1 MASYDPDEPAL
12 GDTPFGGTTPMSGGG
27 RGGLSAA
34 MSQVTRLTSAVGRLG
49 KQLAQVARE
58 AKNAATAVGG
68 LGGVGGGTSG
78 NPAGATLG
86 GGSNNHPTMN
96 NNTPSTGGTR
106 SGYMT
111 GIINSSNVNITAA
124 RAAYGRGD
132 VGAFGAGA
140 MTGIP
145 QAITSVVGSV
155 FGGIGG
161 AMEARIQRGYEY
173 SSAADKMSVMYQ
185 QITGMSNAQVR
196 STYRQP
202 LTNYRLGEGGINTM
216 LALQASTGINARMQ
230 AQSVEALRT
239 LSGFSLGA
247 GDIASMLGTMGTPQV
262 ANRMFMMTGQ
272 GLYRPGGGQRTGLE
286 LIQGLARSSGLTS
299 LRDPSSA
306 LQQGSNI
313 RMRLADYGIDEQT
326 QDLVIQY
333 AMANKQ
339 YQQKA
344 PGGGMYDP
352 GNKQHRVVA
361 GIEENFATQMEET
374 IRTRANREENFYGR
388 QADNFAALERRT
400 QSLERMFGALEDRL
414 SGLVGTQIKYS
425 NERKAAG
432 GIMKALGP
440 ALTMVGAGLTFT
452 GAGAPLGVGLMAGGA
467 LLTAGGNLAAPEGGD
482 GNVAQPPRSAVQETT
497 NQLSQN
503 ESFSGMSATMKDRV
517 AKLIAASGGRVTFGK
532 GFRSTAEQ
540 EKMFRDRYRKT
551 SSAKDANGRPNW
563 FWEGSYW
570 EHVSGPAAAPPGK
583 SMHGI
588 GLAADLGGDM
598 TWLMANAGRFG
609 LKHFG
614 NSVSRE
620 PWHVQPAEMPDNT
633 TGSGMSG
640 AEGHLSGSRGS
651 GLRGTPAQ
659 SMAGSAMG
667 GAMGSVSV
675 SMLNR
680 MSMSEAIS
688 SFMAGNR
695 SGYTGGGLASPTGG
709 AYRRTSG
716 VARGR
721 ASGAPGV
728 PSSFAHGGMA
738 RSGIDIGSWAA
749 DFLNRIGAPVTLA
762 NLEVM
767 SAWIASEGTR
777 AAFNPLATVTSPEA
791 SGGAALGAW
800 TPFNTFGEG
809 GRMHVWNFANYE
821 QGMLASV
828 HHVTN
833 YQKRIVDAL
842 RSHSDNPYEVAKAI
856 ERTHSGWA
864 DDYQTTA
871 VLRGRRVPDPSSN
884 TGDPQMAS
892 RVSMG
897 AGNTSIV
904 GGTTI
909 NISPT
914 INLMS
919 SGNSSIDAQQ
929 VYREVMALFEQSAR
943 YKMMRSA

>member
-1 MASYDPDEPAL
+1 MAPFNPDEPSL
-12 GDTPFGGTTPMSGGG
+12 GDTPFGSTTPVGGS
-27 RGGLSAA
+27 RGGLSSAV
-34 MSQVTRLTSAVGRLG
+34 SQVTRLAGVVNKLG
-49 KQLAQVARE
+49 KQMAQAAKE
-58 AKNAATAVGG
+58 AKNLATAAAGIGAVGG
-68 LGGVGGGTSG
+68 GSGT
-78 NPAGATLG
+78 NPATVALG

-96 NNTPSTGGTR
+96 NNSPSTGGTR

-111 GIINSSNVNITAA
+111 SIINGANIAAAQTAVA
-124 RAAYGRGD
+124 RGD
-132 VGAFGAGA
+132 VGAMGAGA

-145 QAITSVVGSV
+145 QVITSIVGSI

-161 AMEARIQRGYEY
+161 AMESRIQRGYQY

-196 STYRQP
+196 NTYRQP

-216 LALQASTGINARMQ
+216 LALQASTGISARGQ

-247 GDIASMLGTMGTPQV
+247 GDVANMLATMGTPQV

-272 GLYRPGGGQRTGLE
+272 GLYKPGGGQRTGLE
-286 LIQGLARSSGLTS
+286 LIQSLARSSGLTG

-313 RMRLADYGIDEQT
+313 RMRLADYGVDQQT

-339 YQQKA
+339 YQQKS

-388 QADNFAALERRT
+388 QADNFAALEERT
-400 QSLERMFGALEDRL
+400 QSLERMFGRLEDRL
-414 SGLVGTQIKYS
+414 SGMVGAQIKYS

-432 GIMKALGP
+432 GLMKALGP
-440 ALTMVGAGLTFT
+440 AMTMLGAGLTFT
-452 GAGAPLGVGLMAGGA
+452 GAGAAFGVPLMVGGA
-467 LLTAGGNLAAPEGGD
+467 ALTAGGNLAAPGGD

-497 NQLSQN
+497 SQLSKN
-503 ESFSGMSATMKDRV
+503 ESFSGMSSTMKDRV
-517 AKLIAASGGRVTFGK
+517 AKLIAASGGRVTFGN
-532 GFRSTAEQ
+532 GFRSPQDQ
-540 EKMFRDRYRKT
+540 ENMFRSRYRKT
-551 SSAKDANGRPNW
+551 RSAVGADGRPNW

-583 SMHGI
+583 SMHGV

-598 TWLMANAGRFG
+598 NWLMANAGRFG

-614 NSVSRE
+614 NSVSKE

-640 AEGHLSGSRGS
+640 AEGHTSSARRS
-651 GLRGTPAQ
+651 GLNGTPSQ

-667 GAMGSVSV
+667 GAMGSLSV

-688 SFMAGNR
+688 SFMSSNR
-695 SGYTGGGLASPTGG
+695 SGYTGGAASPTGG

-716 VARGR
+716 AGGGR
-721 ASGAPGV
+721 ASSAPGV
-728 PSSFAHGGMA
+728 PSGFTHGGMA

-767 SAWIASEGTR
+767 SAWIASEGTK
-777 AAFNPLATVTSPEA
+777 AAFNPLGTITSPDA

-809 GRMHVWNFANYE
+809 GKYHVWNFANYE

-833 YQKRIVDAL
+833 YQKRIVNAL

-856 ERTHSGWA
+856 EQTHSGWA
-864 DDYQTTA
+864 DNYQTTS
-871 VLRGRRVPDPSSN
+871 VLRGRHVTEHS
-884 TGDPQMAS
+884 GDPQMAS
-892 RVSMG
+892 RMSMG
-897 AGNTSIV
+897 SGGNTSIV

-919 SGNSSIDAQQ
+919 TGNSSVDAQQ
-929 VYREVMALFEQSAR
+929 LYREVMALFEQNAR
-943 YKMMRSA
+943 YKLVRSS